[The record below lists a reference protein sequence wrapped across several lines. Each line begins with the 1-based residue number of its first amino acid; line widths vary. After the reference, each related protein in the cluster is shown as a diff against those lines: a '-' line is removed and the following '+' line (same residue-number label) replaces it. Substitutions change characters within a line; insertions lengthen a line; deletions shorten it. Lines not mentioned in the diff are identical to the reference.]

1 MARHPKPS
9 AKNESGE
16 YAKFSDALKK
26 VLSVSHSEIK
36 SKIKSAKRKRIS
48 KTPSVSHA

>member
-1 MARHPKPS
+1 MARQPKPS
-9 AKNESGE
+9 GENVSGE

-26 VLSVSHSEIK
+26 VLSASQSEIK
-36 SKIKSAKRKRIS
+36 AKIKSAKRKRVS

>member
-1 MARHPKPS
+1 MARNPKPS
-9 AKNESGE
+9 VKNESGE
-16 YAKFSDALKK
+16 YAKFSAALKK

>member
-1 MARHPKPS
+1 MARQPKPS
-9 AKNESGE
+9 GENESVE
-16 YAKFSDALKK
+16 HAKFSAALKK

-36 SKIKSAKRKRIS
+36 AKIKSAKRKRVS